1 MRRYFSSFLIASLV
15 YTFLGFAIFYFYKNS
30 KVEIEEKK
38 SIQKISLNHIELKE
52 EPKNEDV
59 KELVDEN
66 IIQNPIEEKKVEEI
80 KEIKK
85 AIEKP
90 IAKPIEKKV
99 EKKKEQVVKKETPK
113 KQEEKIAQKVIAK
126 EVVEN
131 QPKSE
136 VVENKIVQK
145 DIQKEYIDNNL
156 VLIRTLI
163 NENIKY
169 PSKARKLSI
178 EGIVVVK
185 FKISENG
192 TVENIVV
199 LEGHRF
205 LQNATIEAIEEASK
219 KFPKTDK
226 SIEIQIPIKYKLIDN
241 NI

>member
-15 YTFLGFAIFYFYKNS
+15 YSFFGFTIFYFYKNS

-52 EPKNEDV
+52 EPKKEDV
-59 KELVDEN
+59 KELVEEK
-66 IIQNPIEEKKVEEI
+66 IIQKPIEEKKVVEKPTE
-80 KEIKK
+80 KK
-85 AIEKP
+85 IEKP
-90 IAKPIEKKV
+90 
-99 EKKKEQVVKKETPK
+99 KEQVVKKEIPK
-113 KQEEKIAQKVIAK
+113 KQEEKTTQKKVAK
-126 EVVEN
+126 EIVEN

-136 VVENKIVQK
+136 IVENKVVQK

-156 VLIRTLI
+156 ALIRTLI
-163 NENIKY
+163 NENINY
-169 PSKARKLSI
+169 PAKAKKLSI

-192 TVENIVV
+192 SVEDIVV

-219 KFPKTDK
+219 KFPKTNK
-226 SIEIQIPIKYKLIDN
+226 SIEIQIPIVYKLI
-241 NI
+241 

>member
-15 YTFLGFAIFYFYKNS
+15 YSFFGFTIFYFYKNS

-52 EPKNEDV
+52 EPKKEDV
-59 KELVDEN
+59 KELVEEK
-66 IIQNPIEEKKVEEI
+66 IIQKPIEEKKVVEKPTE
-80 KEIKK
+80 KK
-85 AIEKP
+85 IEKP
-90 IAKPIEKKV
+90 
-99 EKKKEQVVKKETPK
+99 KEQVVKKEIPK
-113 KQEEKIAQKVIAK
+113 KQEEKTTQKEVAK
-126 EVVEN
+126 EIVEN

-136 VVENKIVQK
+136 IVENKVVQK

-156 VLIRTLI
+156 ALIRTLI
-163 NENIKY
+163 NENINY
-169 PSKARKLSI
+169 PAKARKLSI

-192 TVENIVV
+192 SVEDIVV

-219 KFPKTDK
+219 KFPHQYSSSLLAYRLILK
-226 SIEIQIPIKYKLIDN
+226 SCLLFD
-241 NI
+241 

>member
-15 YTFLGFAIFYFYKNS
+15 YSFLGFAIFYFYKNS

-52 EPKNEDV
+52 EPKKEDV
-59 KELVDEN
+59 KELVEEK
-66 IIQNPIEEKKVEEI
+66 IIQKPIEEKKVVEKPTE
-80 KEIKK
+80 KK
-85 AIEKP
+85 IEKP
-90 IAKPIEKKV
+90 
-99 EKKKEQVVKKETPK
+99 KEQVVKKEIPK
-113 KQEEKIAQKVIAK
+113 KQEEKTTQKEVAK
-126 EVVEN
+126 EIVEN

-136 VVENKIVQK
+136 IVENKVVQK

-156 VLIRTLI
+156 ALIRTLI
-163 NENIKY
+163 NENINY
-169 PSKARKLSI
+169 PAKARKLSI

-192 TVENIVV
+192 SVEDIVV

-219 KFPKTDK
+219 KFPKTNK
-226 SIEIQIPIKYKLIDN
+226 SIEIQIPIVYKLI
-241 NI
+241 

>member
-1 MRRYFSSFLIASLV
+1 MRRYFSSFLIASLI
-15 YTFLGFAIFYFYKNS
+15 YSFFGFTIFYFYKNS

-52 EPKNEDV
+52 EPKKEDV
-59 KELVDEN
+59 KELVEEK
-66 IIQNPIEEKKVEEI
+66 IIQKPIEEKKVV
-80 KEIKK
+80 
-85 AIEKP
+85 EKP
-90 IAKPIEKKV
+90 TEKKI

-113 KQEEKIAQKVIAK
+113 KQEEKTTQKEVAK
-126 EVVEN
+126 EIVEN

-136 VVENKIVQK
+136 IVENKVVQK

-156 VLIRTLI
+156 ALIRTLI
-163 NENIKY
+163 NENINY
-169 PSKARKLSI
+169 PAKARKLSI

-192 TVENIVV
+192 SVEDIVV

-226 SIEIQIPIKYKLIDN
+226 SIEIQIPIVYKLI
-241 NI
+241 

>member
-1 MRRYFSSFLIASLV
+1 MRRYFSSFLIASLI
-15 YTFLGFAIFYFYKNS
+15 YSFFGFTIFYFYKNS

-52 EPKNEDV
+52 EPKKEDV
-59 KELVDEN
+59 KELVEEK
-66 IIQNPIEEKKVEEI
+66 IIQKPIEEKKVV
-80 KEIKK
+80 
-85 AIEKP
+85 EKP
-90 IAKPIEKKV
+90 TEKKI

-113 KQEEKIAQKVIAK
+113 KQEEKTAHKEVVEKVLEK
-126 EVVEN
+126 VVEN

-136 VVENKIVQK
+136 IVENKVVQK

-156 VLIRTLI
+156 ALIRTLI
-163 NENIKY
+163 NENINY
-169 PSKARKLSI
+169 PAKAKKLSI

-192 TVENIVV
+192 SVEDIVV

-219 KFPKTDK
+219 KFPKTNK
-226 SIEIQIPIKYKLIDN
+226 SIEIQIPIVYKLI
-241 NI
+241 

>member
-15 YTFLGFAIFYFYKNS
+15 YSFFGFTIFYFYKNS

-52 EPKNEDV
+52 EPKKEDV
-59 KELVDEN
+59 EKLVDEK
-66 IIQNPIEEKKVEEI
+66 IIQNSIEEI

-90 IAKPIEKKV
+90 TEKKV
-99 EKKKEQVVKKETPK
+99 EKPKEKVVKKETPK
-113 KQEEKIAQKVIAK
+113 KQEEKTAQK
-126 EVVEN
+126 EVVEKVLEKVVQN

-136 VVENKIVQK
+136 IVENKVVQK

-156 VLIRTLI
+156 ALIRTLI
-163 NENIKY
+163 NENINY
-169 PSKARKLSI
+169 PAKARKLSI

-192 TVENIVV
+192 SVEDIVV

-219 KFPKTDK
+219 KFPKTNK
-226 SIEIQIPIKYKLIDN
+226 SIEIQIPIVYKI
-241 NI
+241 I

>member
-15 YTFLGFAIFYFYKNS
+15 YSFFGFTIFYFYKNS

-52 EPKNEDV
+52 EPKKEDV
-59 KELVDEN
+59 KELVEEK
-66 IIQNPIEEKKVEEI
+66 IIQKPIEEKKVVEKPTE
-80 KEIKK
+80 KK
-85 AIEKP
+85 IEKP
-90 IAKPIEKKV
+90 
-99 EKKKEQVVKKETPK
+99 KEQVVKKEIPK
-113 KQEEKIAQKVIAK
+113 KQEEKTTQKEVAK
-126 EVVEN
+126 EIVEN

-136 VVENKIVQK
+136 IVENKVVQK

-156 VLIRTLI
+156 ALIRTLI
-163 NENIKY
+163 NENINY
-169 PSKARKLSI
+169 PAKARKLSI

-192 TVENIVV
+192 SVEDIVV

-219 KFPKTDK
+219 KFPKTNK
-226 SIEIQIPIKYKLIDN
+226 SIEIQIPIVYKI
-241 NI
+241 I

>member
-1 MRRYFSSFLIASLV
+1 MRRYFSSFLIASLI
-15 YTFLGFAIFYFYKNS
+15 YSFWGFAIFYFYKNS

-59 KELVDEN
+59 KELVEEK
-66 IIQNPIEEKKVEEI
+66 IIQNPIKEKKVDEV

-85 AIEKP
+85 AIE
-90 IAKPIEKKV
+90 KPIEKKV
-99 EKKKEQVVKKETPK
+99 EKKKEQVVKKEIPK
-113 KQEEKIAQKVIAK
+113 KQEEKTAQK
-126 EVVEN
+126 EVTKGIVEN
-131 QPKSE
+131 QPKNE
-136 VVENKIVQK
+136 IVENKIVQK

-156 VLIRTLI
+156 ALIRTLI

-192 TVENIVV
+192 NVENIVV

-226 SIEIQIPIKYKLIDN
+226 SIEIQIPIVYKLI
-241 NI
+241 

>member
-1 MRRYFSSFLIASLV
+1 MRRYFSSFLIASLI
-15 YTFLGFAIFYFYKNS
+15 YSFFGFAIFYFYKNS

-52 EPKNEDV
+52 EPKKEDV
-59 KELVDEN
+59 KELVEEK
-66 IIQNPIEEKKVEEI
+66 IIQKPIEEKKVV
-80 KEIKK
+80 
-85 AIEKP
+85 EKP
-90 IAKPIEKKV
+90 TEKKI

-113 KQEEKIAQKVIAK
+113 KQEEKTAHKEVVEKVLEK
-126 EVVEN
+126 VVEN
-131 QPKSE
+131 QPISE
-136 VVENKIVQK
+136 IVENKVVQK

-156 VLIRTLI
+156 ALIRTLI
-163 NENIKY
+163 NENINY
-169 PSKARKLSI
+169 PAKAKKLSI

-192 TVENIVV
+192 SVEDIVV

-226 SIEIQIPIKYKLIDN
+226 SIEIQIPIVYKLI
-241 NI
+241 

>member
-1 MRRYFSSFLIASLV
+1 MRRYFSSFLIASLI
-15 YTFLGFAIFYFYKNS
+15 YSFFGFAIFYFYKNS

-52 EPKNEDV
+52 EPKKEDV
-59 KELVDEN
+59 KELVEEK
-66 IIQNPIEEKKVEEI
+66 IIQKPIEEKKVV
-80 KEIKK
+80 
-85 AIEKP
+85 EKP
-90 IAKPIEKKV
+90 TEKKI

-113 KQEEKIAQKVIAK
+113 KQEEKTAHKEVVEKVLEK
-126 EVVEN
+126 VVEN

-136 VVENKIVQK
+136 IVENKVVQK

-156 VLIRTLI
+156 ALIRTLI
-163 NENIKY
+163 NENINY
-169 PSKARKLSI
+169 PAKAKKLSI

-192 TVENIVV
+192 SVEDIVV

-226 SIEIQIPIKYKLIDN
+226 SIEIQIPIVYKLI
-241 NI
+241 

>member
-1 MRRYFSSFLIASLV
+1 MRRYFSSFLIASLI
-15 YTFLGFAIFYFYKNS
+15 YSFFGFTIFYFYKNS

-38 SIQKISLNHIELKE
+38 SIQRISLNHTELKE
-52 EPKNEDV
+52 ESKKEDV

-66 IIQNPIEEKKVEEI
+66 TIQKPIEEKKVEEV

-85 AIEKP
+85 VIEKP
-90 IAKPIEKKV
+90 VIKPIEKKV
-99 EKKKEQVVKKETPK
+99 EKKKEQVVKKETSK
-113 KQEEKIAQKVIAK
+113 KQEEKTNQKEVAK
-126 EVVEN
+126 EIVEN

-136 VVENKIVQK
+136 IVENKVVQK

-156 VLIRTLI
+156 ALIRTLI
-163 NENIKY
+163 NENINY
-169 PSKARKLSI
+169 PAKARKLSI

-192 TVENIVV
+192 SVEDIVV

-219 KFPKTDK
+219 KFPKTNK
-226 SIEIQIPIKYKLIDN
+226 SIEIQIPIVYKLI
-241 NI
+241 

>member
-15 YTFLGFAIFYFYKNS
+15 YSFLGFAIFYFYKNS

-52 EPKNEDV
+52 EPKKEDV
-59 KELVDEN
+59 KELVEEK
-66 IIQNPIEEKKVEEI
+66 IIQKPIEEKKVV
-80 KEIKK
+80 
-85 AIEKP
+85 EKP
-90 IAKPIEKKV
+90 TEKKI

-113 KQEEKIAQKVIAK
+113 KQEEKTTQKEVAK
-126 EVVEN
+126 EIVEN

-136 VVENKIVQK
+136 IVENKVVQK

-156 VLIRTLI
+156 ALIRTLI
-163 NENIKY
+163 NENINY
-169 PSKARKLSI
+169 PAKAKKLSI

-192 TVENIVV
+192 SVEDIVV

-219 KFPKTDK
+219 KFPKTNK
-226 SIEIQIPIKYKLIDN
+226 SIEIQIPIVYKLI
-241 NI
+241 

>member
-15 YTFLGFAIFYFYKNS
+15 YSFFGFTIFYFYKNS

-52 EPKNEDV
+52 EPKKEDV
-59 KELVDEN
+59 KELVEEK
-66 IIQNPIEEKKVEEI
+66 IIQKPIEEKKVV
-80 KEIKK
+80 
-85 AIEKP
+85 EKP
-90 IAKPIEKKV
+90 TEKKI

-113 KQEEKIAQKVIAK
+113 KQEEKTAQK
-126 EVVEN
+126 EVVEKVLEKVVQN
-131 QPKSE
+131 HPISE
-136 VVENKIVQK
+136 IVENKVIQK

-156 VLIRTLI
+156 ALIRTLI

-192 TVENIVV
+192 SVEDIVV

-219 KFPKTDK
+219 KFPKTNK
-226 SIEIQIPIKYKLIDN
+226 SIEIQIPIVYKLI
-241 NI
+241 

>member
-1 MRRYFSSFLIASLV
+1 MRRYFSSFLIASLI
-15 YTFLGFAIFYFYKNS
+15 YSFFGFTIFYFYKNS

-52 EPKNEDV
+52 EPKKEYV
-59 KELVDEN
+59 KELVEEK
-66 IIQNPIEEKKVEEI
+66 IIQKPIEEKKV
-80 KEIKK
+80 
-85 AIEKP
+85 IEKP
-90 IAKPIEKKV
+90 TEKKI

-113 KQEEKIAQKVIAK
+113 KQEEKTFQKEVVEK
-126 EVVEN
+126 VLEKVVEN

-136 VVENKIVQK
+136 IVENKVVQK

-156 VLIRTLI
+156 ALIRTLI
-163 NENIKY
+163 NENINY
-169 PSKARKLSI
+169 PAKAKKLSI

-192 TVENIVV
+192 SVEDIVV

-219 KFPKTDK
+219 KFPKTNK
-226 SIEIQIPIKYKLIDN
+226 SIEIQIPIVYKLI
-241 NI
+241 

>member
-1 MRRYFSSFLIASLV
+1 MRRYFSSFLIASLI
-15 YTFLGFAIFYFYKNS
+15 YSFFGFTIFYFYKNS

-52 EPKNEDV
+52 ESKKEDV
-59 KELVDEN
+59 KELVEEK
-66 IIQNPIEEKKVEEI
+66 IIQKPIEEKKVV
-80 KEIKK
+80 
-85 AIEKP
+85 EKP
-90 IAKPIEKKV
+90 TEKKI

-113 KQEEKIAQKVIAK
+113 KQEEKTAHKEVVEKVLEK
-126 EVVEN
+126 VVEN

-136 VVENKIVQK
+136 IVENKVVQK

-156 VLIRTLI
+156 ALIRTLI
-163 NENIKY
+163 NENINY
-169 PSKARKLSI
+169 PAKAKKLSI

-192 TVENIVV
+192 SVEDIVV

-226 SIEIQIPIKYKLIDN
+226 SIEIQIPIVYKLI
-241 NI
+241 

>member
-15 YTFLGFAIFYFYKNS
+15 YSFLGFAIFYFYKNS

-52 EPKNEDV
+52 EPKKEDV
-59 KELVDEN
+59 KELVEEK
-66 IIQNPIEEKKVEEI
+66 IIQKPIEEKKVV
-80 KEIKK
+80 
-85 AIEKP
+85 EKP
-90 IAKPIEKKV
+90 TEKKI

-113 KQEEKIAQKVIAK
+113 KQEEKTAHKEVVEKVLEK
-126 EVVEN
+126 VVEN
-131 QPKSE
+131 QPISE
-136 VVENKIVQK
+136 IVENKIVQK

-156 VLIRTLI
+156 ALIRTLI
-163 NENIKY
+163 NENINY
-169 PSKARKLSI
+169 PAKAKKLSI

-192 TVENIVV
+192 SVEDIVV

-219 KFPKTDK
+219 KFPKTNK
-226 SIEIQIPIKYKLIDN
+226 SIEIQIPIVYKLI
-241 NI
+241 

>member
-15 YTFLGFAIFYFYKNS
+15 YSFFGFTIFYFYKNS

-52 EPKNEDV
+52 ESKKEDV
-59 KELVDEN
+59 KELVEEK
-66 IIQNPIEEKKVEEI
+66 IIQNPIEERKVEEV

-85 AIEKP
+85 VIE
-90 IAKPIEKKV
+90 KPIEKKI
-99 EKKKEQVVKKETPK
+99 EKKKEQVVKKEIPK
-113 KQEEKIAQKVIAK
+113 KQEEKTAQKEVTK

-131 QPKSE
+131 QPKNE
-136 VVENKIVQK
+136 IVENKVVQK
-145 DIQKEYIDNNL
+145 DIQKKYIDNNL
-156 VLIRTLI
+156 ALIRTLI

-185 FKISENG
+185 FKISESG
-192 TVENIVV
+192 SVEDIVV

-219 KFPKTDK
+219 KFPKTNK
-226 SIEIQIPIKYKLIDN
+226 SIEIQIPIVYKLI
-241 NI
+241 

>member
-1 MRRYFSSFLIASLV
+1 MRRYFSSFLIASLI
-15 YTFLGFAIFYFYKNS
+15 YSFLGFAIFYFYKNS

-59 KELVDEN
+59 EELVEEK
-66 IIQNPIEEKKVEEI
+66 IIQNPIEEKKVDEV

-85 AIEKP
+85 VISKP
-90 IAKPIEKKV
+90 VPKTTEKKI
-99 EKKKEQVVKKETPK
+99 EKKKEQVVKKEIPK
-113 KQEEKIAQKVIAK
+113 KQEEKTAQKEVTK
-126 EVVEN
+126 EIVEN
-131 QPKSE
+131 QPKNE
-136 VVENKIVQK
+136 IVENKIVQK

-156 VLIRTLI
+156 ALIRTLI

-185 FKISENG
+185 FKISESG
-192 TVENIVV
+192 SVENIVV

-226 SIEIQIPIKYKLIDN
+226 SIEIQIPIVYKLI
-241 NI
+241 

>member
-1 MRRYFSSFLIASLV
+1 MRRYFSSFLIASLI
-15 YTFLGFAIFYFYKNS
+15 YSFFGFTIFYFYKNS

-52 EPKNEDV
+52 EPKKEDV
-59 KELVDEN
+59 KELVEEK
-66 IIQNPIEEKKVEEI
+66 IIQKPIEEKKVV
-80 KEIKK
+80 
-85 AIEKP
+85 EKP
-90 IAKPIEKKV
+90 TEKKI

-113 KQEEKIAQKVIAK
+113 KQEEKTAQKEVVEK
-126 EVVEN
+126 VLEKVVEN

-136 VVENKIVQK
+136 IVENKVVQK

-156 VLIRTLI
+156 ALIRTLI
-163 NENIKY
+163 NENINY
-169 PSKARKLSI
+169 PAKARKLSI

-192 TVENIVV
+192 SVEDIVV

-226 SIEIQIPIKYKLIDN
+226 SIEIQIPIVYKLI
-241 NI
+241 

>member
-15 YTFLGFAIFYFYKNS
+15 YSFLGFAIFYFYKNS

-52 EPKNEDV
+52 ESKKEDV
-59 KELVDEN
+59 KELVEEK
-66 IIQNPIEEKKVEEI
+66 IIQKPIEEKKVV
-80 KEIKK
+80 
-85 AIEKP
+85 EKP
-90 IAKPIEKKV
+90 TEKKI

-113 KQEEKIAQKVIAK
+113 KQEEKTAHKEVVEKVLEK
-126 EVVEN
+126 VVEN

-136 VVENKIVQK
+136 IVENKVVQK

-156 VLIRTLI
+156 ALIRTLI
-163 NENIKY
+163 NENINY
-169 PSKARKLSI
+169 PAKAKKLSI

-192 TVENIVV
+192 SVEDIVV

-226 SIEIQIPIKYKLIDN
+226 SIEIQIPIVYKLI
-241 NI
+241 

>member
-15 YTFLGFAIFYFYKNS
+15 YSFFGFTIFYFYKNS

-52 EPKNEDV
+52 EPKKEDV
-59 KELVDEN
+59 KELVEEK
-66 IIQNPIEEKKVEEI
+66 IIQKPIEEKKVVEKPTE
-80 KEIKK
+80 KK
-85 AIEKP
+85 IEKP
-90 IAKPIEKKV
+90 
-99 EKKKEQVVKKETPK
+99 KEQVVKKEIPK
-113 KQEEKIAQKVIAK
+113 KQEEKTTQKEVAK
-126 EVVEN
+126 EIVEN

-136 VVENKIVQK
+136 IVENKVVQK

-156 VLIRTLI
+156 ALIRTLI
-163 NENIKY
+163 NENINY
-169 PSKARKLSI
+169 PAKARKLSI

-192 TVENIVV
+192 SVEDIVV

-219 KFPKTDK
+219 KFPKTNK
-226 SIEIQIPIKYKLIDN
+226 SIEIQIPIVYKLI
-241 NI
+241 

>member
-1 MRRYFSSFLIASLV
+1 MRRYFSSFLIASLI
-15 YTFLGFAIFYFYKNS
+15 YSFFGFAIFYFYKNS

-52 EPKNEDV
+52 EPKKEDV
-59 KELVDEN
+59 KELVEEK
-66 IIQNPIEEKKVEEI
+66 IIQKPIEEKKVV
-80 KEIKK
+80 
-85 AIEKP
+85 EKP
-90 IAKPIEKKV
+90 TEKKI

-113 KQEEKIAQKVIAK
+113 KQEEKIAQKEVVEK
-126 EVVEN
+126 VLEKVVEN

-136 VVENKIVQK
+136 IVENKVVQK

-156 VLIRTLI
+156 ALIRTLI
-163 NENIKY
+163 NENINY
-169 PSKARKLSI
+169 PAKARKLSI

-192 TVENIVV
+192 SVEDIVV

-219 KFPKTDK
+219 KFPKTNK
-226 SIEIQIPIKYKLIDN
+226 SIEIQIPIVYKLI
-241 NI
+241 

>member
-1 MRRYFSSFLIASLV
+1 MRRYFSSFLIASLI
-15 YTFLGFAIFYFYKNS
+15 YSFFGFTIFYFYKNS

-52 EPKNEDV
+52 EPKKEYV
-59 KELVDEN
+59 KELVEEK
-66 IIQNPIEEKKVEEI
+66 IIQKPTEKK
-80 KEIKK
+80 
-85 AIEKP
+85 IEKT
-90 IAKPIEKKV
+90 
-99 EKKKEQVVKKETPK
+99 KEQVVKKETPK
-113 KQEEKIAQKVIAK
+113 KQEEKTIQKEVIK

-136 VVENKIVQK
+136 IVENKVVQK

-156 VLIRTLI
+156 ALIRTLI
-163 NENIKY
+163 NENINY
-169 PSKARKLSI
+169 PAKAKKLSI

-192 TVENIVV
+192 SVEDIVV

-219 KFPKTDK
+219 KFPKTNK
-226 SIEIQIPIKYKLIDN
+226 SIEIQIPIVYKLI
-241 NI
+241 

>member
-1 MRRYFSSFLIASLV
+1 MRRYFSSFLIASLI
-15 YTFLGFAIFYFYKNS
+15 YSFFGFTIFYFYKNS

-52 EPKNEDV
+52 EPRKEDV
-59 KELVDEN
+59 KELVEEK
-66 IIQNPIEEKKVEEI
+66 IIQNPIEEKKVEEV

-85 AIEKP
+85 VIE
-90 IAKPIEKKV
+90 KPIEKKI
-99 EKKKEQVVKKETPK
+99 EKKKEQVVKKEIPK
-113 KQEEKIAQKVIAK
+113 KQEEKTIQKEVIK

-136 VVENKIVQK
+136 IVENKVVQK

-156 VLIRTLI
+156 ALIRTLI

-192 TVENIVV
+192 SVEDIVV

-219 KFPKTDK
+219 KFPKTNK
-226 SIEIQIPIKYKLIDN
+226 SIEIQIPIVYKLI
-241 NI
+241 

>member
-1 MRRYFSSFLIASLV
+1 MRRYFSSFLIASLI
-15 YTFLGFAIFYFYKNS
+15 YSFFGFTIFYFYKNS

-52 EPKNEDV
+52 EPKKEYV
-59 KELVDEN
+59 KELVEEK
-66 IIQNPIEEKKVEEI
+66 IIQKPTEKK
-80 KEIKK
+80 
-85 AIEKP
+85 IEKT
-90 IAKPIEKKV
+90 
-99 EKKKEQVVKKETPK
+99 KEQVVKKETPK
-113 KQEEKIAQKVIAK
+113 KQEEKTIQKEVIK

-136 VVENKIVQK
+136 IVENKVVQK

-156 VLIRTLI
+156 ALIRTLI
-163 NENIKY
+163 NENINY
-169 PSKARKLSI
+169 PAKAKKLSI

-192 TVENIVV
+192 SVEDIVV

-226 SIEIQIPIKYKLIDN
+226 SIEIQIPIVYKLI
-241 NI
+241 

>member
-1 MRRYFSSFLIASLV
+1 MRRYFSSFLIASLI
-15 YTFLGFAIFYFYKNS
+15 YSFFGFTIFYFYKNS

-52 EPKNEDV
+52 EPKKEYV
-59 KELVDEN
+59 KELVEEK
-66 IIQNPIEEKKVEEI
+66 IIQKPIEEKKV
-80 KEIKK
+80 
-85 AIEKP
+85 IEKP
-90 IAKPIEKKV
+90 TEKKI

-113 KQEEKIAQKVIAK
+113 KQEEKTIQKEVIK

-136 VVENKIVQK
+136 IVENKVVQK

-156 VLIRTLI
+156 ALIRTLI
-163 NENIKY
+163 NENINY
-169 PSKARKLSI
+169 PAKAKKLSI

-192 TVENIVV
+192 SVEDIVV

-219 KFPKTDK
+219 KFPKTNK
-226 SIEIQIPIKYKLIDN
+226 SIEIQIPIVYKLI
-241 NI
+241 

>member
-1 MRRYFSSFLIASLV
+1 MRRYFSSFLIASLI
-15 YTFLGFAIFYFYKNS
+15 YSFFGFTIFYFYKNS

-52 EPKNEDV
+52 EPKKEYV
-59 KELVDEN
+59 KELVEEK
-66 IIQNPIEEKKVEEI
+66 IIQKPTEKK
-80 KEIKK
+80 
-85 AIEKP
+85 IEKT
-90 IAKPIEKKV
+90 
-99 EKKKEQVVKKETPK
+99 KEQVVKKETPK
-113 KQEEKIAQKVIAK
+113 KQEEKTIQKEVIK

-136 VVENKIVQK
+136 IVENKVVQK

-156 VLIRTLI
+156 ALIRTLI
-163 NENIKY
+163 NENINY
-169 PSKARKLSI
+169 PAKARKLSI

-192 TVENIVV
+192 SVEDIVV

-219 KFPKTDK
+219 KFPKTNK
-226 SIEIQIPIKYKLIDN
+226 SIEIQIPIVYKLI
-241 NI
+241 

>member
-1 MRRYFSSFLIASLV
+1 MRRYFSSFLIASLI
-15 YTFLGFAIFYFYKNS
+15 YSFFGFTIFYFYKNS

-52 EPKNEDV
+52 EPKKEYV
-59 KELVDEN
+59 KELVEEK
-66 IIQNPIEEKKVEEI
+66 IIQKPIEEKKV
-80 KEIKK
+80 
-85 AIEKP
+85 IEKP
-90 IAKPIEKKV
+90 TEKKI

-113 KQEEKIAQKVIAK
+113 KQEEKTIQKEVIK

-136 VVENKIVQK
+136 IVENKVVQK

-156 VLIRTLI
+156 ALIRTLI
-163 NENIKY
+163 NENINY
-169 PSKARKLSI
+169 PAKAKKLSI

-192 TVENIVV
+192 SVEDIVV

-226 SIEIQIPIKYKLIDN
+226 SIEIQIPIVYKLI
-241 NI
+241 